1 MFIMSI
7 ICPLKNAQQ
16 FLKTGPKFKVI
27 HGSRKLLVITINLNR
42 FVKKLLESHGSC
54 RQVGHAAL

>member
-27 HGSRKLLVITINLNR
+27 HGSRKLFVITINLNR
-42 FVKKLLESHGSC
+42 FVKKIVRVTC